1 MKVFFKKNLLTG
13 YKVCQFALSR
23 VPSVDFI
30 NLTSGLQTARSLLS
44 GMTTCDTLR
53 SRILIFFLMPTFLYA
68 AMKAFFLNVLQSESF
83 YAVNLCV
90 LENLYTVI

>member
-1 MKVFFKKNLLTG
+1 MFSDESFFKKNLLTG

-53 SRILIFFLMPTFLYA
+53 SRILIFFFNANFYLCSHEGFLPEC
-68 AMKAFFLNVLQSESF
+68 V
-83 YAVNLCV
+83 AV
-90 LENLYTVI
+90 